1 MSTPTTNIPIA
12 LARGDGIGP
21 EIVDATVRILKAA
34 DAPLDYREVEIG
46 EEVFKSGTTSGITE
60 EAWDAIRETGV
71 MLKGP
76 ITTPQGSGYKSLN
89 VTIRK
94 SLSLFANVRQCKAYN
109 PYVKSLHPNMNVVII
124 RENEEGLYASIEHR
138 QTPEVYQCL
147 KLITRPGCERI
158 IRYAFQYAHA
168 YGRRKV
174 TAMSKDN
181 IMKMTDGIFHEVFNE
196 VAEEYPE
203 IESEH
208 RIIDIG
214 AAHVAAH
221 PETLDVVVTQ
231 NLYGDILSDIA
242 AQVAG
247 SVGLAGSANI
257 GESAAMFEAVHGS
270 APDIAGQGIANPSG
284 VLIGATKML
293 VHVGLSS
300 YASTIKNAWLKTL
313 EDGVHTVDIY
323 SGDLSK
329 HRVSTSEFADAV
341 IQRLGEAPSTL
352 EPVEYRNADID
363 FSFPAT
369 PRTSKRLEGVD
380 VFLDWS
386 DANRDPKRLGR
397 GLEEAVAD
405 SSLALKMITNRGCK
419 IYPGGFPETFCTDHW
434 RCRFTPR
441 DKGSEVD
448 FGEVLELQR
457 MIAGAQFDI
466 IKTENLYNFEGKRG
480 YSLGQGE

>member
-1 MSTPTTNIPIA
+1 MSNDTTKIPVA

-21 EIVDATVRILKAA
+21 EIVDATVRILEAA
-34 DAPLDYREVEIG
+34 NAPLDYREVHIG
-46 EEVFKSGTTSGITE
+46 EEVFRSGITSGISE
-60 EAWDAIRETGV
+60 EAWDAIRDTGV

-109 PYVKSLHPNMNVVII
+109 PYVESLHPNMDVVII

-158 IRYAFQYAHA
+158 IRYAFQYAEA

-181 IMKMTDGIFHEVFNE
+181 IMKMTDGIFHKVFQE

-203 IESEH
+203 IESDH
-208 RIIDIG
+208 QIIDIG
-214 AAHVAAH
+214 SAHVAAH

-247 SVGLAGSANI
+247 SVGLAGSANV
-257 GESAAMFEAVHGS
+257 GETAAMFEAVHGS

-293 VHVGLSS
+293 VHVGLPD
-300 YASTIKNAWLKTL
+300 YAATIKNAWLKTL

-323 SGDLSK
+323 SEALSK
-329 HRVSTSEFADAV
+329 KRATTSEFADAV
-341 IQRLGEAPSTL
+341 IERLGEKPSTL
-352 EPVEYRNADID
+352 EPVEYRKANID
-363 FSFPAT
+363 FSFPET
-369 PRTSKRLEGVD
+369 PRGRKDLEGVD
-380 VFLDWS
+380 VFLDWA
-386 DANRDPKRLGR
+386 DGDRNPDRLGR
-397 GLEEAVAD
+397 AIEESVGA
-405 SSLALKMITNRGCK
+405 SSLQLKMITNRGCK
-419 IYPGGFPETFCTDHW
+419 VYPGGLPETFWTDHW
-434 RCRFTPR
+434 RCRFVARERR
-441 DKGSEVD
+441 DEVTFED
-448 FGEVLELQR
+448 VLELQKLLAR
-457 MIAGAQFDI
+457 AGFDI
-466 IKTENLYNFEGKRG
+466 IKTENLYNFGGDRG